1 MEIRNRWG
9 GSQIVTRRPKI
20 VHMNLNILIV
30 EDQFLEAENL
40 SIILKN
46 AGHTV
51 LGIAK
56 SVDQGIGLL
65 KKYNPDIVLVDIVLK
80 GDLNGIDFAR
90 ILDNKNIPFIF
101 LSANSNATTFEQAIA
116 TKPYGFLV
124 KPFREKELLLALNI
138 AVYRYQKNIELS
150 TRQQKWLNGLLTAVI
165 EMPGDKNDKILSL
178 IRALTSFLPFDF
190 IIIDTRLAD
199 KSDVVVYRY
208 QRTGFDAYVK
218 LGDKKMLADCELDA
232 ADMNATRKKFKGNN
246 SPYFLNGQDY
256 IDTCALTPLLDK
268 IRQAK
273 NFTAVLWLPLAHHW
287 EVDMAITFYRC
298 GGESYTHEHLD
309 LMVSMQDL
317 LAKVVDSIRKPSE
330 DHRSSEQ
337 FQPSKAPNQLLSPGI
352 EGIIGNSP
360 KLIEALDKVIQV
372 APFDNTVLILG
383 ETGVGKEGMVKAVHN
398 SSPRK
403 GRPLV
408 KVNCAAIPVNL
419 VESELFGHERG
430 AFTGATERRIGR
442 FEQATGGTL
451 FLDEIGELPIEV
463 QSKLLRALQEKEIE
477 RVGGRTTIKTD
488 VRIITATNRN
498 LLKEIA
504 AGRFRM
510 DLYYRINV
518 FPIYLPPLR
527 ERRED
532 ISALANYFLAY
543 YGSNIRSAPFS
554 LSEAALGQLEDY
566 YWPGNIRE
574 LQHLIERH
582 VLQARTN
589 RIETFEMPDRM
600 PGNELIPSIEPEI
613 KSYVE
618 MDRAHIIS
626 ALKKTNGKVSGRGG
640 AAELLKLRPTTLT
653 SKMKRLGI
661 TWPLATQ

>member
-1 MEIRNRWG
+1 
-9 GSQIVTRRPKI
+9 
-20 VHMNLNILIV
+20 MNLNILIV

-51 LGIAK
+51 VGMAK
-56 SVDQGIGLL
+56 SVDVAIGLL
-65 KKYNPDIVLVDIVLK
+65 KKCNPDIVLVDIVLR
-80 GDLNGIDFAR
+80 GDGNGIDLAQ
-90 ILDNKNIPFIF
+90 ILDKKNIPFIF

-138 AVYRYQKNIELS
+138 AVYRYQKNLELI
-150 TRQQKWLNGLLTAVI
+150 TRQQKWLNGLLASVI
-165 EMPGDKNDKILSL
+165 EMPGSKSEKILSL

-190 IIIDTRLAD
+190 IIIDTKMSEKD
-199 KSDVVVYRY
+199 ESVVYRY

-218 LGDKKMLADCELDA
+218 LSDKAIQMDCELNGADLNA
-232 ADMNATRKKFKGNN
+232 ARKKFRGNGN
-246 SPYFLNGQDY
+246 PHFLNGQDY
-256 IDTCALTPLLDK
+256 MDTCALSPVLDK

-273 NFTAVLWLPLAHHW
+273 NFTAVLWLPLSHNW
-287 EVDMAITFYRC
+287 DVDMAITFYRC

-309 LMVSMQDL
+309 LVVSMQEL
-317 LAKVVDSIRKPSE
+317 LAEVVDSIRKTSDDHRPSE
-330 DHRSSEQ
+330 KV
-337 FQPSKAPNQLLSPGI
+337 QPSKAPNQLLSPGI

-383 ETGVGKEGMVKAVHN
+383 ETGVGKEGIVKAIHHL
-398 SSPRK
+398 SARK

-419 VESELFGHERG
+419 VESELFGHEKG
-430 AFTGATERRIGR
+430 AFTGAIERRVGK
-442 FEQATGGTL
+442 FEQASGGTL
-451 FLDEIGELPIEV
+451 FLDEIGELPVEV
-463 QSKLLRALQEKEIE
+463 QSKLLRAIQEKEIE

-488 VRIITATNRN
+488 VRIVTATNRN

-504 AGRFRM
+504 GGRFRM

-532 ISALANYFLAY
+532 IPALADYFVKF
-543 YGSNIRSAPFS
+543 YGWSIKSEAMS
-554 LSEAALGQLEDY
+554 LSTAALRQLEDY
-566 YWPGNIRE
+566 CWPGNIRE
-574 LQHLIERH
+574 LQHLVERH
-582 VLQARTN
+582 VLQCRSN
-589 RIETFEMPDRM
+589 RIEAFEIPDGM
-600 PGNELIPSIEPEI
+600 PGNEFLPAIEPVI

-618 MDRAHIIS
+618 MDREHIIC
-626 ALKKTNGKVSGRGG
+626 ALKKANGKVSGRGG

-661 TWPLATQ
+661 TWPLAIE

>member
-1 MEIRNRWG
+1 
-9 GSQIVTRRPKI
+9 
-20 VHMNLNILIV
+20 MNLNILIV

-46 AGHTV
+46 AGHAV

-56 SVDQGIGLL
+56 SVDQAISLL
-65 KKYNPDIVLVDIVLK
+65 KKCNPDIVLVDIVLK
-80 GDLNGIDFAR
+80 GDLSGIDLAH
-90 ILDNKNIPFIF
+90 ILDKKNIPFIF
-101 LSANSNATTFEQAIA
+101 LSANSNATTFERAIA

-124 KPFREKELLLALNI
+124 KPFREKELLLALSI
-138 AVYRYQKNIELS
+138 AVYRYQKNSELVS
-150 TRQQKWLNGLLTAVI
+150 RQQKWLNGLLTSVI
-165 EMPGDKNDKILSL
+165 KMPGRKDDKILAL

-190 IIIDTRLAD
+190 IIVDTKLAD
-199 KSDVVVYRY
+199 KNDSVVYRY
-208 QRTGFDAYVK
+208 QRTSFDTYVK
-218 LGDKKMLADCELDA
+218 LGDRKMQSDCELTITE
-232 ADMNATRKKFKGNN
+232 MNAARKKYKSN
-246 SPYFLNGQDY
+246 SSAYFLNGQDF
-256 IDTCALTPLLDK
+256 IDTCALSPLMDK
-268 IRQAK
+268 IRQSK
-273 NFTAVLWLPLAHHW
+273 KFTAVLWLPLLYRW

-298 GGESYTHEHLD
+298 SGESYTHEHLD
-309 LMVSMQDL
+309 LMVSMQEL
-317 LAKVVDSIRKPSE
+317 LAEVVDCIRKTSDDLQSVKE
-330 DHRSSEQ
+330 
-337 FQPSKAPNQLLSPGI
+337 FKPSKAPNQLLIPGI
-352 EGIIGNSP
+352 EGIIGNSA

-383 ETGVGKEGMVKAVHN
+383 ETGVGKEGIVRAVHHL
-398 SSPRK
+398 SARK
-403 GRPLV
+403 SRPLV

-430 AFTGATERRIGR
+430 AFTGATERRIGK
-442 FEQATGGTL
+442 FEQASGGTL

-527 ERRED
+527 ERKED
-532 ISALANYFLAY
+532 IPALTNYFLKHF
-543 YGSNIRSAPFS
+543 GSNIRSEAMS
-554 LSEAALGQLEDY
+554 LSTAALRQLEDY
-566 YWPGNIRE
+566 CWPGNIRE

-582 VLQARTN
+582 VLQSRSS
-589 RIETFEMPDRM
+589 RIEAFEIPD
-600 PGNELIPSIEPEI
+600 EIPENGFLPTTEPEI

-618 MDRAHIIS
+618 MDRQHIIA
-626 ALKKTNGKVSGRGG
+626 ALRKANGKVSGRGG
-640 AAELLKLRPTTLT
+640 AAELLQLRPTTLA

-661 TWPLATQ
+661 TWPIATT

>member
-1 MEIRNRWG
+1 
-9 GSQIVTRRPKI
+9 
-20 VHMNLNILIV
+20 MNLSILII
-30 EDQFLEAENL
+30 EDEFLEAENL

-46 AGHTV
+46 AGHAV

-56 SVDQGIGLL
+56 SVDQAIGLIN
-65 KKYNPDIVLVDIVLK
+65 KSKPDIVLVDIVLK
-80 GDLNGIDFAR
+80 GDLNGIHLAH
-90 ILDNKNIPFIF
+90 ILNKKNIPFIF
-101 LSANSNATTFEQAIA
+101 LSANSNATTLEQAIE

-124 KPFREKELLLALNI
+124 KPFREKELLIALNV
-138 AVYRYQKNIELS
+138 AVYRYQKNIELIS
-150 TRQQKWLNGLLTAVI
+150 RQQKWLNGLLTSVI
-165 EMPGDKNDKILSL
+165 KMPGSKSDKILSL

-190 IIIDTRLAD
+190 IVIDTKLAD
-199 KSDVVVYRY
+199 KSDSVVYRY
-208 QRTGFDAYVK
+208 QRTGFDAYDK
-218 LGDKKMLADCELDA
+218 LDDKKKQSDGELNV
-232 ADMNATRKKFKGNN
+232 ADMNAARKKCNGSSNAH
-246 SPYFLNGQDY
+246 FLNGQDF
-256 IDTCALTPLLDK
+256 IDTCALSPLLDK
-268 IRQAK
+268 IRK
-273 NFTAVLWLPLAHHW
+273 TKKFTAVLWLPLLFRW
-287 EVDMAITFYRC
+287 DVDMGITFYRC
-298 GGESYTHEHLD
+298 GGERYTQDHLD

-317 LAKVVDSIRKPSE
+317 LADVVDSIRKTSE
-330 DHRSSEQ
+330 DDGASEQ

-383 ETGVGKEGMVKAVHN
+383 ETGVGKEGIVKAIHHL
-398 SSPRK
+398 SPRK

-430 AFTGATERRIGR
+430 AFTGATERRVGR
-442 FEQATGGTL
+442 FEQANGGTL

-477 RVGGRTTIKTD
+477 RVGGRATIKTD
-488 VRIITATNRN
+488 VRIIAATNRN

-532 ISALANYFLAY
+532 IPALTEYFLQY
-543 YGSNIRSAPFS
+543 YGRNIRAEAMSVSA
-554 LSEAALGQLEDY
+554 AALNQLEDY
-566 YWPGNIRE
+566 SWPGNIRE

-582 VLQARTN
+582 VLQARSS
-589 RIETFEMPDRM
+589 RIEAFEMPDQM
-600 PGNELIPSIEPEI
+600 PGNEFIPTIEPEV
-613 KSYVE
+613 KSYIE
-618 MDRAHIIS
+618 MDREHIIS
-626 ALKKTNGKVSGRGG
+626 ALKKANGKVSGRGG

-661 TWPLATQ
+661 TWPIANA

>member
-1 MEIRNRWG
+1 M
-9 GSQIVTRRPKI
+9 KF
-20 VHMNLNILIV
+20 MNLNILIV

-56 SVDQGIGLL
+56 SVDQAIGLL
-65 KKYNPDIVLVDIVLK
+65 KKCNPDIVLVDILLK
-80 GDLNGIDFAR
+80 GDLSGIDLAH
-90 ILDNKNIPFIF
+90 ILDKKNIPFIF
-101 LSANSNATTFEQAIA
+101 LSANSNATTFEQAIV

-124 KPFREKELLLALNI
+124 KPFREKELLLTLSI
-138 AVYRYQKNIELS
+138 AVYRYQKNLELS
-150 TRQQKWLNGLLTAVI
+150 TRQQKWLNGLLSSVI
-165 EMPGDKNDKILSL
+165 EMPGSKDEKILAL

-190 IIIDTRLAD
+190 IIIDTKMTD
-199 KSDVVVYRY
+199 NDEPVVYRY

-218 LGDKKMLADCELDA
+218 LSDKKIQSDCDLHV
-232 ADMNATRKKFKGNN
+232 ADMNAVRRKLKGNGN
-246 SPYFLNGQDY
+246 PYFLNGQEY
-256 IDTCALTPLLDK
+256 IDTCALSPVMDK
-268 IRQAK
+268 IRRTK
-273 NFTAVLWLPLAHHW
+273 NFTAILWLPLNHHW
-287 EVDMAITFYRC
+287 EVDMTITFYRC
-298 GGESYTHEHLD
+298 GGESYTNEHLD
-309 LMVSMQDL
+309 LVVSMQEL
-317 LAKVVDSIRKPSE
+317 LAAVVDSIRNTSE
-330 DHRSSEQ
+330 GHRPASP
-337 FQPSKAPNQLLSPGI
+337 FQVSIAPNQLLSPGI

-360 KLIEALDKVIQV
+360 KLIDALDKVIQV

-383 ETGVGKEGMVKAVHN
+383 ETGVGKEGIVKAIHHL
-398 SSPRK
+398 SARK

-419 VESELFGHERG
+419 VESELFGHEKG

-442 FEQATGGTL
+442 FEQANGGTL
-451 FLDEIGELPIEV
+451 FLDEIGELSIEI

-518 FPIYLPPLR
+518 FPISLPPLR
-527 ERRED
+527 ERKED
-532 ISALANYFLAY
+532 IPALANYFLKHF
-543 YGSNIRSAPFS
+543 SSHLRSEAMS
-554 LSEAALGQLEDY
+554 LSAAAIRQLEEY
-566 YWPGNIRE
+566 SWPGNVRE

-582 VLQARTN
+582 VLQSRSN
-589 RIETFEMPDRM
+589 RIEVLEMPDQM
-600 PGNELIPSIEPEI
+600 PGNEFMPTIEPEI

-618 MDRAHIIS
+618 MDRQHIIS

-661 TWPLATQ
+661 SWPIASGK

>member
-1 MEIRNRWG
+1 
-9 GSQIVTRRPKI
+9 
-20 VHMNLNILIV
+20 MNLNVLIV

-46 AGHTV
+46 AGHSV
-51 LGIAK
+51 HGIAK
-56 SVDQGIGLL
+56 SVDQAIGLL
-65 KKYNPDIVLVDIVLK
+65 NKSKPDIVLVDIILK
-80 GDLNGIDFAR
+80 GDLNGINLAR
-90 ILDNKNIPFIF
+90 ILDKKNIPFIF
-101 LSANSNATTFEQAIA
+101 LSANSNAATLEQAIG

-124 KPFREKELLLALNI
+124 KPFREKELLIALNI
-138 AVYRYQKNIELS
+138 AVYRYQKNLELIS
-150 TRQQKWLNGLLTAVI
+150 RQQKWLDGLLVSVI
-165 EMPGDKNDKILSL
+165 EMPGTKNDKILSL

-190 IIIDTRLAD
+190 IIIDTKLTEKND
-199 KSDVVVYRY
+199 SVVYRY

-218 LGDKKMLADCELDA
+218 LGDKAIQSDCGLIA
-232 ADMNATRKKFKGNN
+232 ADMNAARRKYKGNN
-246 SPYFLNGQDY
+246 NAYFLNG
-256 IDTCALTPLLDK
+256 K
-268 IRQAK
+268 
-273 NFTAVLWLPLAHHW
+273 LWLPLPHHW
-287 EVDMAITFYRC
+287 EVDMAITFYRS

-309 LMVSMQDL
+309 LMVSMQEL
-317 LAKVVDSIRKPSE
+317 LAEVVDSIRKPSN

-383 ETGVGKEGMVKAVHN
+383 ETGVGKEGIVKAIHHL
-398 SSPRK
+398 SPRK

-408 KVNCAAIPVNL
+408 KVNCAAIPMNL

-430 AFTGATERRIGR
+430 AFTGATERRVGK
-442 FEQATGGTL
+442 FEQANGGTL
-451 FLDEIGELPIEV
+451 FLDEIGELPIET
-463 QSKLLRALQEKEIE
+463 QSKLLRAIQEKEIE
-477 RVGGRTTIKTD
+477 RVGGRATIKTD

-532 ISALANYFLAY
+532 IPALTDYFLRY
-543 YGSNIRSAPFS
+543 YSSNIRSEPMS
-554 LSEAALGQLEDY
+554 LSIAALKQLIDY
-566 YWPGNIRE
+566 SWPGNIRE
-574 LQHLIERH
+574 LQHLMERH
-582 VLQARTN
+582 VLQSRSS
-589 RIETFEMPDRM
+589 RIESLEMPEQI
-600 PGNELIPSIEPEI
+600 PGSEFVPTIEPEV
-613 KSYVE
+613 KSYIE
-618 MDRAHIIS
+618 MDREHIIC
-626 ALKKTNGKVSGRGG
+626 ALKKSNGKVSGRGG

-661 TWPLATQ
+661 TWPIRTA

>member
-1 MEIRNRWG
+1 
-9 GSQIVTRRPKI
+9 
-20 VHMNLNILIV
+20 MNLNILIV

-46 AGHTV
+46 AGHAV

-56 SVDQGIGLL
+56 SVDQAISLL
-65 KKYNPDIVLVDIVLK
+65 KKCNPDIVLVDIVLK
-80 GDLNGIDFAR
+80 GDLSGIDLAH
-90 ILDNKNIPFIF
+90 ILDKKNIPFIF
-101 LSANSNATTFEQAIA
+101 LSANSNATTFERAIA

-124 KPFREKELLLALNI
+124 KPFREKELLLALSI
-138 AVYRYQKNIELS
+138 AVYRYQKNSELVS
-150 TRQQKWLNGLLTAVI
+150 RQQKWLNGLLTSVI
-165 EMPGDKNDKILSL
+165 KMPGRKDDKILAL

-190 IIIDTRLAD
+190 IIVDTKLAD
-199 KSDVVVYRY
+199 KNDSVVYRY
-208 QRTGFDAYVK
+208 QRTSFDTYVK
-218 LGDKKMLADCELDA
+218 LGDRKMQSDCELTITE
-232 ADMNATRKKFKGNN
+232 MNAARKKYKSN
-246 SPYFLNGQDY
+246 SSAYFLNGQDF
-256 IDTCALTPLLDK
+256 IDTCALSPLMDK
-268 IRQAK
+268 IRQSK
-273 NFTAVLWLPLAHHW
+273 KFTAVLWLPLLYRW

-298 GGESYTHEHLD
+298 SGESYTHEHLD
-309 LMVSMQDL
+309 LMVSMQEL
-317 LAKVVDSIRKPSE
+317 LAEVVDCIRKTSDDQE
-330 DHRSSEQ
+330 SVKE
-337 FQPSKAPNQLLSPGI
+337 FKPSKAPNQLLIPGI
-352 EGIIGNSP
+352 EGIIGNSA

-383 ETGVGKEGMVKAVHN
+383 ETGVGKEGIVRAVHHL
-398 SSPRK
+398 SARK
-403 GRPLV
+403 SRPLV

-430 AFTGATERRIGR
+430 AFTGATERRIGK
-442 FEQATGGTL
+442 FEQASGGTL

-527 ERRED
+527 ERKED
-532 ISALANYFLAY
+532 IPALTNYFLKHF
-543 YGSNIRSAPFS
+543 GSNIRSEAMS
-554 LSEAALGQLEDY
+554 LSTAALRQLEDY
-566 YWPGNIRE
+566 CWPGNIRE

-582 VLQARTN
+582 VLQSRSS
-589 RIETFEMPDRM
+589 RIEAFEIPD
-600 PGNELIPSIEPEI
+600 EIPENGFLPATEPEI

-618 MDRAHIIS
+618 MDRQHIIA
-626 ALKKTNGKVSGRGG
+626 ALRKANGKVSGRGG
-640 AAELLKLRPTTLT
+640 AAELLQLRPTTLA

-661 TWPLATQ
+661 TWPIATT

>member
-1 MEIRNRWG
+1 
-9 GSQIVTRRPKI
+9 
-20 VHMNLNILIV
+20 MNLNILIV

-46 AGHTV
+46 AGHV
-51 LGIAK
+51 VIGIAK
-56 SVDQGIGLL
+56 SVDQAISLL
-65 KKYNPDIVLVDIVLK
+65 KKCNPHIVLVDIVLR
-80 GDLNGIDFAR
+80 GDLNGIDLAR
-90 ILDNKNIPFIF
+90 MLDKRNIPFIF

-138 AVYRYQKNIELS
+138 AVYRYQKNLELT
-150 TRQQKWLNGLLTAVI
+150 TRQQKWLNGLLAAVI
-165 EMPGDKNDKILSL
+165 EMTGSKKDKILSL

-190 IIIDTRLAD
+190 IIIDTKMTD
-199 KSDVVVYRY
+199 KNESAVYRY
-208 QRTGFDAYVK
+208 QRTGFDAYVR
-218 LGDKKMLADCELDA
+218 LGDKTIQSDVEGDVT
-232 ADMNATRKKFKGNN
+232 DMNAARKKFKGNS

-256 IDTCALTPLLDK
+256 IDTCALSPLMDK
-268 IRQAK
+268 IRQDK
-273 NFTAVLWLPLAHHW
+273 KFNAVLWLPLPHDW

-309 LMVSMQDL
+309 LVISMQEL
-317 LAKVVDSIRKPSE
+317 LAEVVDSIRKTS
-330 DHRSSEQ
+330 DNHKAAEQ

-360 KLIEALDKVIQV
+360 RLIEALDKVIQV

-383 ETGVGKEGMVKAVHN
+383 ETGVGKEGIVKAIHHL
-398 SSPRK
+398 SPRK

-419 VESELFGHERG
+419 VESELFGHEKG
-430 AFTGATERRIGR
+430 AFTGATERRVGR
-442 FEQATGGTL
+442 FEQADGGTL
-451 FLDEIGELPIEV
+451 FLDEIGELPIEI

-488 VRIITATNRN
+488 VRIIAATNRN
-498 LLKEIA
+498 LLKEIG

-527 ERRED
+527 ERKED
-532 ISALANYFLAY
+532 IPALADYFLKY
-543 YGSNIRSAPFS
+543 YGSNIRAEAVS
-554 LSEAALGQLEDY
+554 LSAAALKQLEDY
-566 YWPGNIRE
+566 CWPGNIRE

-582 VLQARTN
+582 VLQSRSN
-589 RIETFEMPDRM
+589 RIEAFEMPDRI
-600 PGNELIPSIEPEI
+600 PGIEFAPTIEPVI

-618 MDRAHIIS
+618 MDREHIIC
-626 ALKKTNGKVSGRGG
+626 ALRRANGKVSGQGG

-661 TWPLATQ
+661 TWPITAERK